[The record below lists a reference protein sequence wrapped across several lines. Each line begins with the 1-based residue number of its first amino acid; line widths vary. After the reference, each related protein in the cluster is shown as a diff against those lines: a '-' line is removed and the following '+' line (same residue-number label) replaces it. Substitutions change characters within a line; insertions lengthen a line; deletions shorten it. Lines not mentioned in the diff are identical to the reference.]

1 MIRTHAAW
9 ITVALAALTM
19 AGCSAPSDPSVNGP
33 DSEWAAAFSSCMTA
47 RGWHVEIER
56 DGGVTGE
63 FAEADRDR
71 YRFDTDE
78 CSTDH
83 AKSGVGT

>member
-1 MIRTHAAW
+1 MTRAHVAVM
-9 ITVALAALTM
+9 TVAAAVLCLT
-19 AGCSAPSDPSVNGP
+19 ACSPAADDPADGP
-33 DSEWAAAFSSCMTA
+33 DSEWATAFSSCMTA
-47 RGWHVEIER
+47 RGWHVEVEW

-78 CSTDH
+78 CSTD
-83 AKSGVGT
+83 KSSGDRRS